1 MNITANPPVHTG
13 GSPSSGLL
21 TRNYIRILGWSLR
34 HRWVIVLATVLTFLS
49 TPVLFMMVGSDFV
62 PKDDQSE
69 FEISMIL
76 KEGTTLKQAEEICI
90 ELEPRLKQVRG
101 VTNVFTVIGPSDG
114 KSPKGQGDVTLVNIY
129 CRMTDLRERDFSQRA
144 AMADARAIMADYP
157 DIRAAVQDVNIFS
170 SSAFKNAQLDVSL
183 RGPEASC
190 ATAKSVLEQL
200 YARLSQG
207 EMIGVGEVVGA
218 IRHARTE
225 EPDGEEPSGELPQA
239 QQIRTRKR
247 LITARTPAQSAYLAS
262 LQRNDLVFA
271 TGPAGTGKTYLAVAF
286 AAACLESGRCDR
298 LILSRPAVEAGE
310 RLGFL
315 PGDMREKVDPYLR
328 PLYDALY
335 DVLPPDRV
343 ERGMASGVIEI
354 APLAFMR
361 GRTLSHAII
370 ILDEAQNCTPVQ
382 LKMFLTRL
390 GDESKMIVTGD
401 PTQVDLPPG
410 KDSGL
415 LEAIKLLR
423 GIEEVDHIAFTR
435 ADVVRRELVG
445 KIVDAYE
452 SAPRKG
458 ERHG

>member
-1 MNITANPPVHTG
+1 VRDLLGDYDANLAV
-13 GSPSSGLL
+13 LED
-21 TRNYIRILGWSLR
+21 RLG
-34 HRWVIVLATVLTFLS
+34 VEAIVN
-49 TPVLFMMVGSDFV
+49 G
-62 PKDDQSE
+62 
-69 FEISMIL
+69 
-76 KEGTTLKQAEEICI
+76 
-90 ELEPRLKQVRG
+90 
-101 VTNVFTVIGPSDG
+101 
-114 KSPKGQGDVTLVNIY
+114 
-129 CRMTDLRERDFSQRA
+129 
-144 AMADARAIMADYP
+144 
-157 DIRAAVQDVNIFS
+157 
-170 SSAFKNAQLDVSL
+170 NAVSL

-190 ATAKSVLEQL
+190 VTAKSVLEQL
-200 YARLSQG
+200 YGRLAQG
-207 EMIGVGEVVGA
+207 EMIGVGDVVGA
-218 IRHARTE
+218 IRHARAF
-225 EPDGEEPSGELPQA
+225 EPEPGAELPEA

-262 LQRNDLVFA
+262 LQKNDLVFA

-286 AAACLESGRCDR
+286 AAACLEAGRCDR

-335 DVLPPDRV
+335 DVLPAERV
-343 ERGMASGVIEI
+343 ERGIASGAIEI

-382 LKMFLTRL
+382 IKMFLTRL

-415 LEAIKLLR
+415 LEAIRLLQ
-423 GIEEVDHIAFTR
+423 GIDEIDHIAFTR

>member
-1 MNITANPPVHTG
+1 M
-13 GSPSSGLL
+13 
-21 TRNYIRILGWSLR
+21 
-34 HRWVIVLATVLTFLS
+34 
-49 TPVLFMMVGSDFV
+49 
-62 PKDDQSE
+62 
-69 FEISMIL
+69 
-76 KEGTTLKQAEEICI
+76 
-90 ELEPRLKQVRG
+90 
-101 VTNVFTVIGPSDG
+101 
-114 KSPKGQGDVTLVNIY
+114 
-129 CRMTDLRERDFSQRA
+129 
-144 AMADARAIMADYP
+144 ARANSGGRVTSKASIRKSSLGRGRSAAPKRPAGVAANGGGEPTVVFFD
-157 DIRAAVQDVNIFS
+157 DIRLVRDLLGDYDANLAVLEDRLGVEAVVNG
-170 SSAFKNAQLDVSL
+170 NAVSL
-183 RGPEASC
+183 RGPETSC

-200 YARLSQG
+200 YGRLAQG
-207 EMIGVGEVVGA
+207 EAIGVGEVVGA
-218 IRHARTE
+218 IRHARSY
-225 EPDGEEPSGELPQA
+225 EPDADGEPGPGLPEA

-247 LITARTPAQSAYLAS
+247 LITARTPMQSAYLAS
-262 LQRNDLVFA
+262 LQLNDLVFA

-335 DVLPPDRV
+335 DVLAPEQV
-343 ERGMASGVIEI
+343 ERGLATGTIEI

-382 LKMFLTRL
+382 IKMFLTRL
-390 GDESKMIVTGD
+390 GDQSKMIVTGD

-415 LEAIKLLR
+415 LEAISLLQ
-423 GIEEVDHIAFTR
+423 GIDEIDHIAFTR

-452 SAPRKG
+452 SAPLRG

>member
-1 MNITANPPVHTG
+1 MARGRGAALKRSAATQTNG
-13 GSPSSGLL
+13 GGEP
-21 TRNYIRILGWSLR
+21 
-34 HRWVIVLATVLTFLS
+34 TVVYF
-49 TPVLFMMVGSDFV
+49 D
-62 PKDDQSE
+62 
-69 FEISMIL
+69 
-76 KEGTTLKQAEEICI
+76 
-90 ELEPRLKQVRG
+90 
-101 VTNVFTVIGPSDG
+101 
-114 KSPKGQGDVTLVNIY
+114 
-129 CRMTDLRERDFSQRA
+129 
-144 AMADARAIMADYP
+144 
-157 DIRAAVQDVNIFS
+157 DIRLVRDLLGDYDANLAVLEDRLGVEAVVNG
-170 SSAFKNAQLDVSL
+170 NAVSL

-200 YARLSQG
+200 YGRLAQG
-207 EMIGVGEVVGA
+207 ETIGAGEVVGA
-218 IRHARTE
+218 IRHASAY
-225 EPDGEEPSGELPQA
+225 EPAESIEPSGGLPEA
-239 QQIRTRKR
+239 QQVRTRKR

-286 AAACLESGRCDR
+286 AVACLESGRCDR

-335 DVLPPDRV
+335 DVLAPERV
-343 ERGMASGVIEI
+343 ERGLATGVIEI

-382 LKMFLTRL
+382 VKMFLTRL
-390 GDESKMIVTGD
+390 GEESKMIVTGD

-415 LEAIKLLR
+415 LEAINILH

-452 SAPRKG
+452 SAPLKG
-458 ERHG
+458 ERHD

>member
-1 MNITANPPVHTG
+1 M
-13 GSPSSGLL
+13 
-21 TRNYIRILGWSLR
+21 
-34 HRWVIVLATVLTFLS
+34 
-49 TPVLFMMVGSDFV
+49 
-62 PKDDQSE
+62 
-69 FEISMIL
+69 
-76 KEGTTLKQAEEICI
+76 
-90 ELEPRLKQVRG
+90 
-101 VTNVFTVIGPSDG
+101 
-114 KSPKGQGDVTLVNIY
+114 
-129 CRMTDLRERDFSQRA
+129 
-144 AMADARAIMADYP
+144 ARANAGGRVTGKASIRKTSMARGRSAAANRPAPAEANGGEPTVVYFE
-157 DIRAAVQDVNIFS
+157 DIRLVRDLLGDYDANLAVLEDRLGVEAVVNG
-170 SSAFKNAQLDVSL
+170 NAVSL

-190 ATAKSVLEQL
+190 LTAKSVLEQL
-200 YARLSQG
+200 YGRLAQG

-218 IRHARTE
+218 IRHARAF
-225 EPDGEEPSGELPQA
+225 EPGENDDRAAPEA

-335 DVLPPDRV
+335 DVLPAERV
-343 ERGMASGVIEI
+343 ERGIAAGIIEI

-361 GRTLSHAII
+361 GRTLSHAIV

-382 LKMFLTRL
+382 IKMFLTRL

-415 LEAIKLLR
+415 LEAIRLLR
-423 GIEEVDHIAFTR
+423 GIDEIDHIAFTR
-435 ADVVRRELVG
+435 EDVVRRELVG

-452 SAPRKG
+452 SAPLKG

>member
-1 MNITANPPVHTG
+1 VTKASGRKSSLARGRGPALKRSTAAHANG
-13 GSPSSGLL
+13 GGEPTVVFFDDMRLVRDLL
-21 TRNYIRILGWSLR
+21 GDYDANLAVLEDRLG
-34 HRWVIVLATVLTFLS
+34 VEAV
-49 TPVLFMMVGSDFV
+49 
-62 PKDDQSE
+62 
-69 FEISMIL
+69 
-76 KEGTTLKQAEEICI
+76 
-90 ELEPRLKQVRG
+90 
-101 VTNVFTVIGPSDG
+101 
-114 KSPKGQGDVTLVNIY
+114 VNG
-129 CRMTDLRERDFSQRA
+129 
-144 AMADARAIMADYP
+144 
-157 DIRAAVQDVNIFS
+157 
-170 SSAFKNAQLDVSL
+170 NAVSL

-200 YARLSQG
+200 YGRLAQG
-207 EMIGVGEVVGA
+207 EMIGIGEVVGA
-218 IRHARTE
+218 IRHAKVV
-225 EPDGEEPSGELPQA
+225 EPIEGDGVQAELPGA

-262 LQRNDLVFA
+262 LKRNDLVFA

-286 AAACLESGRCDR
+286 AAACLESGQCDR

-335 DVLPPDRV
+335 DVLAPERV
-343 ERGMASGVIEI
+343 ERGLATGVIEI

-361 GRTLSHAII
+361 GRTLSHAMI
-370 ILDEAQNCTPVQ
+370 ILDEAQNCTSVQ
-382 LKMFLTRL
+382 MKMFLTRL
-390 GDESKMIVTGD
+390 GEQSKMIVTGD

-415 LEAIKLLR
+415 IEAINILK
-423 GIEEVDHIAFTR
+423 GIEEIDHIAFTR

-452 SAPRKG
+452 TAPPKG
-458 ERHG
+458 GRHG

>member
-1 MNITANPPVHTG
+1 VTSKASIRKASLARGRGAALKRSAAAQTNG
-13 GSPSSGLL
+13 GGEP
-21 TRNYIRILGWSLR
+21 
-34 HRWVIVLATVLTFLS
+34 TV
-49 TPVLFMMVGSDFV
+49 
-62 PKDDQSE
+62 
-69 FEISMIL
+69 
-76 KEGTTLKQAEEICI
+76 
-90 ELEPRLKQVRG
+90 
-101 VTNVFTVIGPSDG
+101 VFFD
-114 KSPKGQGDVTLVNIY
+114 
-129 CRMTDLRERDFSQRA
+129 
-144 AMADARAIMADYP
+144 
-157 DIRAAVQDVNIFS
+157 DIRLVRDLLGDYDANLAVLEDRLGVEAVVNG
-170 SSAFKNAQLDVSL
+170 NAVSL

-190 ATAKSVLEQL
+190 AMAKAVLEQL
-200 YARLSQG
+200 YGRLAQG

-218 IRHARTE
+218 IRHARNF
-225 EPDGEEPSGELPQA
+225 EPGEVAELGASLPEA

-247 LITARTPAQSAYLAS
+247 LITARTRAQSAYLAS
-262 LQRNDLVFA
+262 LERNDLVFA

-335 DVLPPDRV
+335 DVLAPEQV
-343 ERGMASGVIEI
+343 ERGLATGTIEI

-361 GRTLSHAII
+361 GRTLSNAIV
-370 ILDEAQNCTPVQ
+370 ILDEAQNCTPIQ
-382 LKMFLTRL
+382 IKMFLTRL
-390 GDESKMIVTGD
+390 GDQSKMIVTGD

-415 LEAIKLLR
+415 VEAIDILE
-423 GIEEVDHIAFTR
+423 GIEEIDHIAFTR

-452 SAPRKG
+452 TAPLRG